1 MKNRDQQ
8 LLAVGRIVK
17 AFGVR
22 GEVVVECLADSP
34 DRFRTVH
41 AVLLGPD
48 AATARPTRVLRA
60 AIEPRG
66 VRISLRDVADR
77 TSAERLV
84 GHFLFVDARHRAKLP
99 PSRFFV
105 HQVVG
110 LTVLDQNSAVVGHVR
125 DVLKLPAHDVY
136 VVERHGH
143 EVLIPAVR
151 EFIRSIEP
159 ESGVIRV
166 QLIEGMAEE

>member
-48 AATARPTRVLRA
+48 AATAQPARVLRA

-84 GHFLFVDARHRAKLP
+84 GHFLFVDARHRVKLP
-99 PSRFFV
+99 PGRFFV

-110 LTVLDQNSAVVGHVR
+110 MTVLDQNSAVVGHVR

-159 ESGVIRV
+159 DSGVIRV